1 MLYHCSLN
9 VKLYMLAGHDPVIFT
24 VLVNI
29 VIIIIITVW
38 GDGDNARA
46 LCTHTHPLPR
56 YRTLFLDVVKV
67 LEL

>member
-1 MLYHCSLN
+1 MTQSF
-9 VKLYMLAGHDPVIFT
+9 FT

-46 LCTHTHPLPR
+46 LCTHTPTLPR

>member
-1 MLYHCSLN
+1 MLDPCSLN
-9 VKLYMLAGHDPVIFT
+9 IKLYMLAGHDPVIFT

-46 LCTHTHPLPR
+46 LCTHPPTLPR
-56 YRTLFLDVVKV
+56 YRTLFLDVIKV